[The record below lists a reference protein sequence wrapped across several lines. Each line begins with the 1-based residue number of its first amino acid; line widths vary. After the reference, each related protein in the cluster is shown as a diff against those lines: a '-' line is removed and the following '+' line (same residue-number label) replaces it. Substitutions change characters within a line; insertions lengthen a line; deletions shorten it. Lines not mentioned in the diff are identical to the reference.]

1 MKGKPNPT
9 EYVLIESQFEMTPN
23 PDESGVTRSL
33 VRLKSLLDSLGFVS
47 NTTYEAYFL
56 ARYLLLGDF

>member
-9 EYVLIESQFEMTPN
+9 EYDLIENQFEMTPN
-23 PDESGVTRSL
+23 PDEFGVTRSL
-33 VRLKSLLDSLGFVS
+33 IRLKSLLDSLGFVS

-56 ARYLLLGDF
+56 ARYLLIGDF

>member
-9 EYVLIESQFEMTPN
+9 EYTLIENQFEITPN
-23 PDESGVTRSL
+23 PDEFGVTRSL

-56 ARYLLLGDF
+56 ARYLLIGDF